1 LCGDKIYWE
10 NCPDNGNAIPCPPTP
25 PTDELERLIE
35 ECGNGITKGSGF
47 NLSAI
52 RLLAERVRGLE
63 NKLSVKLLDNT
74 LARVADLTG
83 RLEKLEETYF
93 MEHNISN
100 RVTTPEQTNPQ
111 ARNPLTREDIEIAI
125 EGIVEL
131 IRNKES
137 ELRDEHEVQVAM
149 QMKNTLE
156 RFEFLRIKF
165 TSYLEEG
172 K

>member
-1 LCGDKIYWE
+1 MSEPKKYICTTCGESVEEGQEHCQK
-10 NCPDNGNAIPCPPTP
+10 PTP
-25 PTDELERLIE
+25 PADELERLIE

-100 RVTTPEQTNPQ
+100 RVDTPEQTNP
-111 ARNPLTREDIEIAI
+111 LTREEISFLKLDLNEDNAYEMAI
-125 EGIVEL
+125 KRKL
-131 IRNKES
+131 
-137 ELRDEHEVQVAM
+137 
-149 QMKNTLE
+149 
-156 RFEFLRIKF
+156 
-165 TSYLEEG
+165 TSYLEG